1 MGINSETRAFHN
13 AVCDLIKG
21 SSLPS
26 VNIELVLSIILRD
39 VSAMTNA
46 EIEKEGAEENETR
59 YDTNQHL

>member
-13 AVCDLIKG
+13 SVCDMIRE
-21 SSLPS
+21 SSLPP
-26 VNIELVLSIILRD
+26 VNIEMVLSLILRD

-59 YDTNQHL
+59 YDTN